1 LGESPFYFVYLINKG
16 NIMAYT
22 ITPLSGIDLND
33 TQTVAE
39 QALLSGLVTFGPLGA
54 EVFASDGRRYVWAK
68 AGATITTATTTCSIN
83 ASTFVVT
90 PSAGTYTSP
99 VAAMASGDYGWFSA
113 ASV

>member
-1 LGESPFYFVYLINKG
+1 
-16 NIMAYT
+16 MAYT

-54 EVFASDGRRYVWAK
+54 ETFASDGRRYVWAV
-68 AGATITTATTTCSIN
+68 AGGAITASTTTCSIN
-83 ASTFVVT
+83 ASTFVAT
-90 PSAGTYTSP
+90 GSAGTYLSP
-99 VAAMASGDYGWFSA
+99 TAAMASGDYGWFSA

>member
-1 LGESPFYFVYLINKG
+1 
-16 NIMAYT
+16 MAYT
-22 ITPLSGIDLND
+22 ITPLSGIDFND

-39 QALLSGLVTFGPLGA
+39 LAANGTTVPTFGPLGA

-83 ASTFVVT
+83 ASTFVAT
-90 PSAGTYTSP
+90 ASAGTYKAP
-99 VAAMASGDYGWFSA
+99 VTTMASGDYGWFSK